1 MSLVRVDG
9 LSKVFRRAT
18 GAAVHAV
25 NDVSF
30 RIRAG
35 ETLALIGE
43 SGSGKST
50 IGRLLLRLLEADTG
64 EIEIDGRDIRG
75 LDRDQLRRSRA
86 TMQIVFQE
94 PYESLNP
101 RMRVGDIV
109 AEPLVIHE
117 PGLGRPERRERVART
132 LREVGLPADY
142 ADRLPRSLS
151 GGQQQRVGIA
161 RAIATR
167 PKLLVLDEPTS
178 SLDLSVQAQILQLLH
193 DLQREHGMSYLY
205 ISHDLSTVSY
215 VAHRVAVLYLG
226 QVREL
231 GAVGQVVDHPQDPY
245 TRALL
250 GAFLSPD
257 PAVQRDRE
265 YLLSGDIP
273 SPTRLPPGCYFYGR
287 CPVREDRC
295 TTGAVP
301 LRELHP
307 GQRARCLR
315 APLPALLVA
324 GS

>member
-1 MSLVRVDG
+1 MSLVLVDG
-9 LSKVFRRAT
+9 LGKVFHRE
-18 GAAVHAV
+18 GGEAVHAV

-30 RIRAG
+30 EIAAG

-50 IGRLLLRLLEADTG
+50 IGRLLLRLVEADTG
-64 EIEIDGRDIRG
+64 TIEIDGRNVRA
-75 LDRDQLRRSRA
+75 LDREQLRRMRA

-109 AEPLVIHE
+109 AEPLAIHA
-117 PGLGRPERRERVART
+117 PQLNRDERHARVVHT
-132 LREVGLPADY
+132 LQEVGLPAEY
-142 ADRLPRSLS
+142 TDRLPGALS

-193 DLQREHGMSYLY
+193 QLQDEHGMSYLY
-205 ISHDLSTVSY
+205 ISHDLSTVQY

-226 QVREL
+226 QVREQ
-231 GAVGQVVDHPQDPY
+231 GPVAQVVADPQDPY

-257 PAVQRDRE
+257 PAVGRDHRYVLQGE
-265 YLLSGDIP
+265 IP
-273 SPTRLPPGCYFYGR
+273 SPTRLPDGCFFYGR
-287 CPVREDRC
+287 CPDRLPEC
-295 TTGAVP
+295 AAAPVQ
-301 LRELHP
+301 LRELSP
-307 GQRARCLR
+307 GHHTRCLR
-315 APLPALLVA
+315 APLTV
-324 GS
+324 G

>member
-9 LSKVFRRAT
+9 LSKVFRRAN
-18 GAAVHAV
+18 GEAVHAV

-30 RIRAG
+30 EIAAA

-50 IGRLLLRLLEADTG
+50 IGRLLLRLVAADAG
-64 EIEIDGRDIRG
+64 AIEIDGSDVGTLPPER
-75 LDRDQLRRSRA
+75 LRRMRA

-117 PGLGRPERRERVART
+117 PGLSRHDRRERVRRT
-132 LREVGLPADY
+132 LSEVGLSGEY
-142 ADRLPRSLS
+142 AERRPGLLS

-161 RAIATR
+161 RAIVTR

-178 SLDLSVQAQILQLLH
+178 SLDLSVQAQILRLLH

-205 ISHDLSTVSY
+205 ISHDLSTVNY

-226 QVREL
+226 QVRET
-231 GAVGQVVDHPQDPY
+231 GRVEQVVDDPQDPY

-250 GAFLSPD
+250 GAFLSTD
-257 PAVQRDRE
+257 PAAGHTGGYALDGE
-265 YLLSGDIP
+265 IP
-273 SPTRLPPGCYFYGR
+273 NPTRLPAGCFLYGR

-295 TTGAVP
+295 AQPPVP
-301 LRELHP
+301 LRELAASHHV
-307 GQRARCLR
+307 RCVR
-315 APLPALLVA
+315 APLSERITA
-324 GS
+324 